1 MNRKDLIVH
10 SLRITNQDDTNVYEN
25 TSNGKIFPISPLI
38 IEGGAS
44 IQKGLQIG
52 LQENLV
58 AGLMIYDGENFLGFS
73 EKFGLT
79 LLGVNHQSMYLE
91 IPESVFKKKIQPMQ
105 SNTIHDEKKGM
116 EEGIET
122 KRLKMDIEIKDISS
136 FYMKIPRL
144 YEMSNFHLQFIV
156 ECIFPENRF
165 VSEFYII
172 WVNESNRRVSFEFV
186 QKGEKIHYANSFRKT
201 VHENEIME
209 LKIRKINQQY
219 LLISQIFYD

>member
-1 MNRKDLIVH
+1 
-10 SLRITNQDDTNVYEN
+10 
-25 TSNGKIFPISPLI
+25 
-38 IEGGAS
+38 
-44 IQKGLQIG
+44 
-52 LQENLV
+52 
-58 AGLMIYDGENFLGFS
+58 
-73 EKFGLT
+73 
-79 LLGVNHQSMYLE
+79 LE

-144 YEMSNFHLQFIV
+144 YEMSNFHLQFMV

-172 WVNESNRRVSFEFV
+172 WVNESNKRVSFDFV
-186 QKGEKIHYANSFRKT
+186 QKGEKIHYAHSFRKT

>member
-25 TSNGKIFPISPLI
+25 PSNGKIFPISPLI

-79 LLGVNHQSMYLE
+79 LLGINHQSMYLE

-144 YEMSNFHLQFIV
+144 YEMSNFHLQFMV

-172 WVNESNRRVSFEFV
+172 WVNESNKKVSFDFV
-186 QKGEKIHYANSFRKT
+186 QKGEKIHYANLFRKT